1 VVLMGRTPH
10 THGFESTKDYDICK
24 ACMEKMQI
32 AHLQHRSYPTLSG
45 GEQQRVQLARA
56 LAQIWDCIE
65 AKKPCYLLLDEPTAS
80 LDIAHQDQ
88 LLSLLKELALSGVT
102 VFVVSHVLN
111 LAAQYGDIIT

>member
-1 VVLMGRTPH
+1 QFGGTPLGDINPGDIAKYRAVVMQNSRLSFSFTAMEVVLMGRTPH

-65 AKKPCYLLLDEPTAS
+65 AKKPCYLLLDEPTSS
-80 LDIAHQDQ
+80 LD
-88 LLSLLKELALSGVT
+88 
-102 VFVVSHVLN
+102 
-111 LAAQYGDIIT
+111 